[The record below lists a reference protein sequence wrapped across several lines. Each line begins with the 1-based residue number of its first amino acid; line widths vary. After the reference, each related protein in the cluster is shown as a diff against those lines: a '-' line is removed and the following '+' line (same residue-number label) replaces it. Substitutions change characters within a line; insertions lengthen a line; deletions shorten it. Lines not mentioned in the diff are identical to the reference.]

1 MRIVNPTNAETPF
14 YAGVCKNNTA
24 PKHLTRD
31 DVATKKIKL
40 DEADAIMYNSPKSS
54 QYIYIQVG
62 SNNLWVKDK
71 SIFELPNKKFTTT
84 KIERKKAEGEESSD
98 EATA

>member
-1 MRIVNPTNAETPF
+1 MRIVNPTNAESPF
-14 YAGVCKNNTA
+14 YAGVCKNNVA

-40 DEADAIMYNSPKSS
+40 DEVEAVMFNSPKSS
-54 QYIYIQVG
+54 QYIYIQCG
-62 SNNLWVKDK
+62 ANNLWVKDK

-84 KIERKKAEGEESSD
+84 KIERKKAETEEVTE
-98 EATA
+98 EANS